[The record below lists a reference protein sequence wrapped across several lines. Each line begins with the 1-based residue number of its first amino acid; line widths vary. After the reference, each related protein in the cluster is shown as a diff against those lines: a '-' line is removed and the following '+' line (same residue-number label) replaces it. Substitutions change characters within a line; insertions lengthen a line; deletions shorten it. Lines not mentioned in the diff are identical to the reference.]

1 MFVCHAAARRFS
13 VVMGN
18 TYSTTIE
25 HMTVSCRPC
34 SSLILFMGPQRILEC
49 IWEGNLFKHLLLMF
63 SQGAHTDLQIFV
75 NQIKFTVYLFII
87 ITDIG
92 VNV

>member
-1 MFVCHAAARRFS
+1 
-13 VVMGN
+13 
-18 TYSTTIE
+18 
-25 HMTVSCRPC
+25 
-34 SSLILFMGPQRILEC
+34 
-49 IWEGNLFKHLLLMF
+49 MF

-75 NQIKFTVYLFII
+75 NQNQLKFTVYLFII